1 MRFTTYL
8 EAAWVTLEIST
19 LRTSLSDKCTEH
31 FPKKSGLLTFLDGFE
46 VGHDVTFL
54 FDLSVSNVSF
64 LDSKSTS
71 LKNKFVLTYI
81 SKTVHVKFRNPNC
94 GWLSFANLLWPSDTR
109 PWNVMPKH
117 IFLPAFSL
125 RIFFSVCSTSTNLIC
140 NLRKS
145 KIPLIN
151 EVERRMNIFY
161 LWKFSKLIS
170 GLSWA
175 RQATVVYVFVTY
187 QSY

>member
-1 MRFTTYL
+1 MRFTIYL

-94 GWLSFANLLWPSDTR
+94 GWLSFANLWPSDTR

-140 NLRKS
+140 NLSKS

-151 EVERRMNIFY
+151 EVVRRMNIFY
-161 LWKFSKLIS
+161 LWNFSKLIS
-170 GLSWA
+170 GIRAERVLFMFS
-175 RQATVVYVFVTY
+175 
-187 QSY
+187 